1 MIVLDLIGFRI
12 MVPIIYGYDMKK
24 MGIINNSRKGR
35 TFSRL
40 ITTGFFLAGLS
51 PGVLS
56 QTALTGDDATYC
68 ASAQSLIAGVDVVTR
83 NSIHD
88 TYESFVD
95 SKVLAYPLEVQQFSS
110 NLLEGSEGSFK
121 VVSCKMRTAG
131 SIIDAYAEQ
140 GEAVTSAEETSC
152 EFLISTMLSELNDST
167 LPQSIT
173 MDPASVEIDEEELT
187 FMGPS
192 WLDPWPFE
200 PADIDESGTLHL
212 KSRALYVP
220 WSIFIPAPAAFKGVY
235 YCHLPAPAYLKAL
248 LEGKVKAPVRE

>member
-1 MIVLDLIGFRI
+1 MPRIFFGLMIAGF
-12 MVPIIYGYDMKK
+12 V
-24 MGIINNSRKGR
+24 
-35 TFSRL
+35 
-40 ITTGFFLAGLS
+40 LAGLS

-56 QTALTGDDATYC
+56 QAVLTSDDATYC
-68 ASAQSLIAGVDVVTR
+68 ASAQSLIAGVDVVAK

-95 SKVLAYPLEVQQFSS
+95 SKVLAYPLGVQQFNS
-110 NLLEGSEGSFK
+110 NLLEGSEDSFK
-121 VVSCKMRTAG
+121 VISCKMRTAG
-131 SIIDAYAEQ
+131 SIVDAYAEQ
-140 GEAVTSAEETSC
+140 GETLTSGEETSC
-152 EFLISTMLSELNDST
+152 EFLISTMLSELSDNTASE
-167 LPQSIT
+167 SIT
-173 MDPASVEIDEEELT
+173 VDLASVEIDDEELT

-248 LEGKVKAPVRE
+248 LQGKVEAPVRE